1 MRNNPRD
8 AIMLGD
14 YPKAVDAAVIERMDI
29 QNGMSLDYLSR
40 PEAANI
46 IQGLILDL
54 LFKGFGKPL
63 QGKL

>member
-1 MRNNPRD
+1 M
-8 AIMLGD
+8 
-14 YPKAVDAAVIERMDI
+14 IERMDI

>member
-1 MRNNPRD
+1 
-8 AIMLGD
+8 MLGD